1 MFKFP
6 NATLESN
13 PVKVGFS
20 MSVVVTLTLGEKA
33 MPISF
38 VALGIVGK
46 KWEPTFLGEN
56 SEKYSGTLGKVL
68 LENLV
73 PGSQIPFFQLCGTWV
88 LVKKLCLHVS
98 CDTGERAV
106 RRMASVKQV

>member
-1 MFKFP
+1 M
-6 NATLESN
+6 ESN

-56 SEKYSGTLGKVL
+56 SEKYFGNFEKIL
-68 LENLV
+68 LENPVLGGKITV
-73 PGSQIPFFQLCGTWV
+73 FQLCSTWV

>member
-56 SEKYSGTLGKVL
+56 SEKYFGNFEKIL
-68 LENLV
+68 LENPV
-73 PGSQIPFFQLCGTWV
+73 PRGKI
-88 LVKKLCLHVS
+88 
-98 CDTGERAV
+98 A
-106 RRMASVKQV
+106 

>member
-13 PVKVGFS
+13 PVTDGFS

-46 KWEPTFLGEN
+46 KWEL
-56 SEKYSGTLGKVL
+56 
-68 LENLV
+68 
-73 PGSQIPFFQLCGTWV
+73 PFFGAKFRKILREIGKNT
-88 LVKKLCLHVS
+88 L
-98 CDTGERAV
+98 
-106 RRMASVKQV
+106 

>member
-1 MFKFP
+1 
-6 NATLESN
+6 
-13 PVKVGFS
+13 

-56 SEKYSGTLGKVL
+56 SEKYFGNFEKNTPGKSGSLK
-68 LENLV
+68 
-73 PGSQIPFFQLCGTWV
+73 SDHFFPTV
-88 LVKKLCLHVS
+88 
-98 CDTGERAV
+98 
-106 RRMASVKQV
+106 

>member
-13 PVKVGFS
+13 PVKDGFS

-46 KWEPTFLGEN
+46 KWEPPFFWGQIQKNTLGDW
-56 SEKYSGTLGKVL
+56 EKYSLKIWSL
-68 LENLV
+68 
-73 PGSQIPFFQLCGTWV
+73 FFQLCSTWV

-98 CDTGERAV
+98 CDTEERAV